1 MANGN
6 IWITID
12 GIKGTFAREGEAKD
26 AIEVESFSWGIHN
39 AQGASAGSGET
50 QAGKAHFGELN
61 ITKAFD
67 VNSSKIMLAIASC
80 QAIPKVVLGYMK
92 QINSTN
98 QTYIYFTLENAF
110 FVSQQ
115 VHGSG
120 ENPGE
125 SLSIA
130 YSKLKIEYKPQ
141 KPDGKSLDGAVGG
154 QWDIKKNVKV

>member
-1 MANGN
+1 MGNGN

-26 AIEVESFSWGIHN
+26 AIEVDSFSWGIHN
-39 AQGASAGSGET
+39 AHGASGGSGET

-61 ITKAFD
+61 ITKSCD
-67 VNSSKIMLAIASC
+67 VNSPKIMLAVAEC
-80 QAIPKVVLGYMK
+80 TAIKKVVLGYMK

-110 FVSQQ
+110 LISQQ
-115 VHGSG
+115 IHGSG

-125 SLSIA
+125 SVSIA

-154 QWDIKKNVKV
+154 CFDIKTNKKV

>member
-6 IWITID
+6 IWITIE

-67 VNSSKIMLAIASC
+67 VNSSKIMQAVASC

-98 QTYIYFTLENAF
+98 QTYIFFTLENAF

-141 KPDGKSLDGAVGG
+141 KPDGKSLDGAVGAG
-154 QWDIKKNVKV
+154 WDIRKNVKV